1 MGPGTR
7 GRLEISQ
14 EFGQTG
20 TGPGCFNDAAGLG
33 VDGAGNILVA
43 DSKNHRIALFDK
55 TGRWDKLFEIS
66 LTVFHDGLAHLG
78 S

>member
-1 MGPGTR
+1 M
-7 GRLEISQ
+7 
-14 EFGQTG
+14 
-20 TGPGCFNDAAGLG
+20 
-33 VDGAGNILVA
+33 DGAGNILVA